1 MAGLFSK
8 KSKKDRDDKSSSR
21 DNVNGNGNFHYNTDN
36 SSSANNSITNSD
48 LPSTTHSHPSH
59 SNHPY
64 SHSFSSKNSLEGDK
78 ARYHQQQQHV
88 SHQHHQQL
96 NQHRNHHQGSQG
108 SLSTFNSMANPSL
121 SSTGPWASALVMST
135 NPFPRFAHTASHV
148 STGTD
153 IYIFGGIVKGSPQ
166 KDVHVIDFQSLH
178 CQRLPIGG
186 DSPPATSGHTAVT
199 IGQYVM
205 YFGGKDAK
213 NKCNDVLYVLHT
225 ARKEWNRP
233 TFLGLLPP
241 PRHSHAA
248 CVVGTT
254 MYIFGGRLN
263 SYYLN
268 DIAAFDMKSLNGK
281 NPKWNQLEP
290 ISQLPPARAGHSAA
304 AYDGKVYIFGG
315 ADDKYYY
322 NDIWCYDP
330 KTNGWEAVPAYGV
343 LPTSRQGHTVA
354 VLDDTMYI
362 FGGMNHEDQLLGE
375 LCAFKF
381 NERKWL
387 SFPNI
392 LNGATPRSEHSMC
405 CIGDKIYIL
414 GGQLDLNAN
423 NEDAGTIY
431 VLDTNKIRYTE
442 PSFMSSQRSDYD
454 IDAVRH
460 EGQERSSPYNDHPDQ
475 GKRFQQQYQQQQQHQ
490 QKMERQGSYNQQIDR
505 QGSYTGAQDHHSV
518 RAGESP
524 SRLSLEFA
532 ESTHVARRR
541 TIGKP
546 VGFSVH
552 EFEPRGTQSIDEIR
566 RNTSQQQTRQEDEY
580 NERDAPRGPSQQQ
593 SHSSQGN
600 YGYEDDR
607 GHGEQ
612 RSASGNGYHRSNQ
625 SNNSL
630 PIRSNAGSQ
639 LELNRQGSNSN
650 LDVMN
655 REPLNRA
662 GSYASI
668 NNMQTAVRMSVE
680 TSQRAP
686 LRIANPDHQRD
697 YLRLDQSSASASP
710 SLSSEQTPSV
720 VTPTTVTSSHV
731 TKSTKDIEIKDLKQR
746 EQWLLAEVS
755 MARKKMGDRPLSM
768 AIMAL
773 EDELEVCEVGSDKYR
788 IMQAL
793 LNVKAE
799 LERSKTTIAT
809 QAQAASNKVR
819 EAERVRTSAL
829 QEAAYLKAKVSALQT
844 GEASSLVATET
855 ARATDLEKRLAA
867 ALAQN
872 DQFQQQLAQYDTILE
887 HERLSRESAEERE
900 REASSR
906 ADDAQQAHTRALSE
920 LSMLHER
927 ASGAEAEVREW
938 EARSATSEAGLSSY
952 QQQSTALFSQISTLK
967 TTVDHQKKSLEKAK
981 LAYSV
986 ANERA
991 EQADRNWTLSRQ
1003 EMDQTQMDLANV
1015 RADMDRAQREADHWK
1030 AKAKD
1035 VEKLW
1040 AKSKSENEALRT
1052 MLEEEMN
1059 DNDLQANQ
1067 HVSGPNS
1074 PTITSK
1080 DRKHDSIMAITSAS
1094 RLAELEHELGSLRVL
1109 LKESQARAA
1118 KANKELSDTM
1128 VRISQL
1134 EQSSMA
1140 SRAEAASAQR
1150 RLTESK
1156 DQVTMLQT
1164 QLIRKEE
1171 ALEEMSREQE
1181 NHEVQ
1186 LGLLRGVMK
1195 ENGLLAEDLMLE
1207 ALSLH
1212 ESGEKAPVGQGWKNK
1227 AHDAEKRADEAEVQI
1242 KEMLEN
1248 QKQQKQKI
1256 QQLEADYQTA
1266 VHYAEGSESILQR
1279 LNEEAQKA
1287 RNELEAVKKHR
1298 QSNESVAELED
1309 ELAQVHRQLHEAH
1322 ERSLQLEQQVEE
1334 ISTRSQS
1341 NSKSQDLERTLAQTR
1356 EMLEQSQYDLEQAHE
1371 MNKTTGQELEDALR
1385 ALKSQKKDTQSKSQQ
1400 QRQQDLETA
1409 VENAQRTIQSLQET
1423 NQDLENQLRASENK
1437 ISLLLDNFHGAD
1449 SVRNSVV
1456 SLSGMSGINGYLG
1469 GAGSEEYLKMMIDA
1483 SASQQQQPQ
1492 PSSPSPSRQH
1502 NSRGSP
1508 SPMSPQA
1515 SVTSPTT
1522 MSPSS
1527 YSSRQQY
1534 RQDQYSTSTTPTSP
1548 RSLRGQQY
1556 PSRSSPSPSSHHQ
1569 SNGLSSASTQ
1579 KLEEYERMIEDMAKA
1594 PRQFSDE

>member
-8 KSKKDRDDKSSSR
+8 KSKKDREHRAGSR
-21 DNVNGNGNFHYNTDN
+21 DNVSGNGNFHYNNDN

-59 SNHPY
+59 NNHPY
-64 SHSFSSKNSLEGDK
+64 TQSFSSKNSLEGDK
-78 ARYHQQQQHV
+78 ARYHHQQQQHL
-88 SHQHHQQL
+88 SHQHHNQHH
-96 NQHRNHHQGSQG
+96 QHRNLHQGSQG
-108 SLSTFNSMANPSL
+108 SLSTFNSMANQSL
-121 SSTGPWASALVMST
+121 SSTGPWSSALVMST
-135 NPFPRFAHTASHV
+135 NPFPRFAHTASYV

-153 IYIFGGIVKGSPQ
+153 MYIFGGMVKGSPQ
-166 KDVHVIDFQSLH
+166 KDVLVIDFQSLH

-213 NKCNDVLYVLHT
+213 NKCNDALTVLHT

-233 TFLGLLPP
+233 LFLGLLPP

-248 CVVGTT
+248 CVVGTI
-254 MYIFGGRLN
+254 MYIFGGQLN

-268 DIAAFDMKSLNGK
+268 DIAAFDMKTLNGK

-290 ISQLPPARAGHSAA
+290 NSQLPPARAGHSAA

-330 KTNGWEAVPAYGV
+330 KTNIWEAVPAYGV
-343 LPTSRQGHTVA
+343 LPTSRQGHSVA

-392 LNGATPRSEHSMC
+392 LDGATPRSEHAMC

-431 VLDTNKIRYTE
+431 VLDTNKIRFGE
-442 PSFMSSQRSDYD
+442 PSIVGSQRSGYD
-454 IDAVRH
+454 VDVRH
-460 EGQERSSPYNDHPDQ
+460 EGQERNSPYNDHPDQ
-475 GKRFQQQYQQQQQHQ
+475 GKRFQQLYQQQQQHQ
-490 QKMERQGSYNQQIDR
+490 QKMERQGSY
-505 QGSYTGAQDHHSV
+505 TGAQDQQNA
-518 RAGESP
+518 RASESP

-546 VGFSVH
+546 AGFSVH
-552 EFEPRGTQSIDEIR
+552 EIEPRGSQSIDEIR
-566 RNTSQQQTRQEDEY
+566 RNNSQQQIRQEDSEY
-580 NERDAPRGPSQQQ
+580 YERDAPQGPSQQQ
-593 SHSSQGN
+593 PHSSQGN
-600 YGYEDDR
+600 YDYEDDR
-607 GHGEQ
+607 AYGD
-612 RSASGNGYHRSNQ
+612 RSASGNGYHRNNQ

-630 PIRSNAGSQ
+630 PSRNNTGSQ
-639 LELNRQGSNSN
+639 LDLNRQGSNAN
-650 LDVMN
+650 LDA
-655 REPLNRA
+655 LNRA
-662 GSYASI
+662 GSYASS
-668 NNMQTAVRMSVE
+668 NNMQTAMRMSVE
-680 TSQRAP
+680 PSQRTP
-686 LRIANPDHQRD
+686 LRIVNPDGHQRD
-697 YLRLDQSSASASP
+697 HSHLDQSSASASP
-710 SLSSEQTPSV
+710 SISSEQTHSV
-720 VTPTTVTSSHV
+720 ATPTTVASSHALPS
-731 TKSTKDIEIKDLKQR
+731 KSTKDNEIKDLKQR

-755 MARKKMGDRPLSM
+755 MARKKIGDRPLSM

-773 EDELEVCEVGSDKYR
+773 EDELEACEVGSDKYR

-793 LNVKAE
+793 LDVKAE
-799 LERSKTTIAT
+799 LERSRTTIAT
-809 QAQAASNKVR
+809 QAQSASNKVR

-844 GEASSLVATET
+844 GEVSSLVATET

-867 ALAQN
+867 AAQ
-872 DQFQQQLAQYDTILE
+872 LSQYDTILE

-900 REASSR
+900 REACSR
-906 ADDAQQAHTRALSE
+906 ADDAQKAHTRALSE
-920 LSMLHER
+920 LSTLHER
-927 ASGAEAEVREW
+927 VSSAEAEVREW

-986 ANERA
+986 ANDRA

-1030 AKAKD
+1030 AKSKD

-1052 MLEEEMN
+1052 TLEEEMN
-1059 DNDLQANQ
+1059 ANDLQANQ
-1067 HVSGPNS
+1067 HASGPNS
-1074 PTITSK
+1074 PTITSN

-1134 EQSSMA
+1134 ELTSMA
-1140 SRAEAASAQR
+1140 SRAETASAQR

-1156 DQVTMLQT
+1156 DQVAMLQA

-1207 ALSLH
+1207 ALSLQANG
-1212 ESGEKAPVGQGWKNK
+1212 ESAPVGQNWKNK
-1227 AHDAEKRADEAEVQI
+1227 AQDAEKRAAEAEIQI
-1242 KEMLEN
+1242 KEMLDA

-1266 VHYAEGSESILQR
+1266 VHYAEGSESNLQR
-1279 LNEEAQKA
+1279 LKEEAQKA
-1287 RNELEAVKKHR
+1287 RNELEIIKK
-1298 QSNESVAELED
+1298 QQKSNENVTELED

-1322 ERSLQLEQQVEE
+1322 ERSLQLEQQVDEM
-1334 ISTRSQS
+1334 STRSQP
-1341 NSKSQDLERTLAQTR
+1341 NSKLQDLERSLAQTR

-1371 MNKTTGQELEDALR
+1371 MNKSTGQELEDALR
-1385 ALKSQKKDTQSKSQQ
+1385 ALKSQKKDTQSKNQQ
-1400 QRQQDLETA
+1400 QRQQELEA
-1409 VENAQRTIQSLQET
+1409 VVENAQQTIQSLQES
-1423 NQDLENQLRASENK
+1423 NQVLENQLRASENK

-1449 SVRNSVV
+1449 SVRNSVI

-1469 GAGSEEYLKMMIDA
+1469 GAGSEEYLKMMMEA
-1483 SASQQQQPQ
+1483 SGTSQQQQEQ
-1492 PSSPSPSRQH
+1492 SSSPSASRQYS
-1502 NSRGSP
+1502 SRGSP

-1534 RQDQYSTSTTPTSP
+1534 RQEQYSTSTTPTSP
-1548 RSLRGQQY
+1548 RSLRSQHY

-1579 KLEEYERMIEDMAKA
+1579 KLEEYERMIEDMANA
-1594 PRQFSDE
+1594 RRQFGEE

>member
-1 MAGLFSK
+1 MG
-8 KSKKDRDDKSSSR
+8 
-21 DNVNGNGNFHYNTDN
+21 
-36 SSSANNSITNSD
+36 
-48 LPSTTHSHPSH
+48 
-59 SNHPY
+59 
-64 SHSFSSKNSLEGDK
+64 
-78 ARYHQQQQHV
+78 
-88 SHQHHQQL
+88 
-96 NQHRNHHQGSQG
+96 
-108 SLSTFNSMANPSL
+108 
-121 SSTGPWASALVMST
+121 
-135 NPFPRFAHTASHV
+135 
-148 STGTD
+148 
-153 IYIFGGIVKGSPQ
+153 
-166 KDVHVIDFQSLH
+166 
-178 CQRLPIGG
+178 
-186 DSPPATSGHTAVT
+186 
-199 IGQYVM
+199 
-205 YFGGKDAK
+205 
-213 NKCNDVLYVLHT
+213 
-225 ARKEWNRP
+225 
-233 TFLGLLPP
+233 
-241 PRHSHAA
+241 
-248 CVVGTT
+248 
-254 MYIFGGRLN
+254 
-263 SYYLN
+263 
-268 DIAAFDMKSLNGK
+268 
-281 NPKWNQLEP
+281 
-290 ISQLPPARAGHSAA
+290 
-304 AYDGKVYIFGG
+304 
-315 ADDKYYY
+315 
-322 NDIWCYDP
+322 
-330 KTNGWEAVPAYGV
+330 
-343 LPTSRQGHTVA
+343 
-354 VLDDTMYI
+354 
-362 FGGMNHEDQLLGE
+362 
-375 LCAFKF
+375 
-381 NERKWL
+381 
-387 SFPNI
+387 
-392 LNGATPRSEHSMC
+392 
-405 CIGDKIYIL
+405 
-414 GGQLDLNAN
+414 
-423 NEDAGTIY
+423 
-431 VLDTNKIRYTE
+431 
-442 PSFMSSQRSDYD
+442 SQRSGYD
-454 IDAVRH
+454 VDVRH
-460 EGQERSSPYNDHPDQ
+460 EGQERNSPYNDHPDQ
-475 GKRFQQQYQQQQQHQ
+475 GKRFQQHYQQQQQHQ
-490 QKMERQGSYNQQIDR
+490 QKMERQVSYNNQLDR
-505 QGSYTGAQDHHSV
+505 QGSYTGAQDQHNA
-518 RAGESP
+518 RAGDSP

-552 EFEPRGTQSIDEIR
+552 EVEPRGTQSIDEIR
-566 RNTSQQQTRQEDEY
+566 RINSQQQIRQEDSEY
-580 NERDAPRGPSQQQ
+580 YERDAPRGPSQQQ

-607 GHGEQ
+607 AYGD
-612 RSASGNGYHRSNQ
+612 RSASGNSYHRNNQ

-630 PIRSNAGSQ
+630 PSRNNTGSQ
-639 LELNRQGSNSN
+639 LDPNRQGSNAN
-650 LDVMN
+650 LDA
-655 REPLNRA
+655 LNRA
-662 GSYASI
+662 GSYASST
-668 NNMQTAVRMSVE
+668 NMQNAVRMSVE
-680 TSQRAP
+680 PSQRTP
-686 LRIANPDHQRD
+686 LRSTNPDGHQRD
-697 YLRLDQSSASASP
+697 HSHLDQSSASASP
-710 SLSSEQTPSV
+710 SLSSEQTPSAA
-720 VTPTTVTSSHV
+720 TPTTVASSHALSS
-731 TKSTKDIEIKDLKQR
+731 KSTKDIEIKDLKQR
-746 EQWLLAEVS
+746 EQWLLAEVT
-755 MARKKMGDRPLSM
+755 MARKKMGDRPLSI

-773 EDELEVCEVGSDKYR
+773 EDELEACEVGSDKYR

-844 GEASSLVATET
+844 GEVSSLVATET
-855 ARATDLEKRLAA
+855 ARAIDLEKRLAA

-906 ADDAQQAHTRALSE
+906 ADDAQKAHTRALGE
-920 LSMLHER
+920 LSTLHER
-927 ASGAEAEVREW
+927 ASSAEAEVREW

-986 ANERA
+986 ANDRA

-1003 EMDQTQMDLANV
+1003 EMDQTQLDLANV

-1030 AKAKD
+1030 AKSKD

-1059 DNDLQANQ
+1059 ANDVQVNQ
-1067 HVSGPNS
+1067 HASGPNS

-1109 LKESQARAA
+1109 LKESQARAV

-1128 VRISQL
+1128 VRLSQL
-1134 EQSSMA
+1134 EQTSMA

-1156 DQVTMLQT
+1156 DQVAMLQA

-1207 ALSLH
+1207 ALSLQ
-1212 ESGEKAPVGQGWKNK
+1212 ESGESAPVGQNWKNK
-1227 AHDAEKRADEAEVQI
+1227 AQDAEKRAAEAETQI
-1242 KEMLEN
+1242 KEMLDA

-1266 VHYAEGSESILQR
+1266 VHFAEGSESNLQR
-1279 LNEEAQKA
+1279 LKEEAQKA
-1287 RNELEAVKKHR
+1287 RNELESIKKQQ
-1298 QSNESVAELED
+1298 QSNDSVAELED

-1322 ERSLQLEQQVEE
+1322 ERSIQLEQQVEE
-1334 ISTRSQS
+1334 MSTRSQS
-1341 NSKSQDLERTLAQTR
+1341 NSKLQDLERSLAQTR
-1356 EMLEQSQYDLEQAHE
+1356 DMLEQSQYDLEQAHE
-1371 MNKTTGQELEDALR
+1371 MNKSTGQELEDALR
-1385 ALKSQKKDTQSKSQQ
+1385 ALKSQKKDTQSRSQQ
-1400 QRQQDLETA
+1400 QRQQELDA
-1409 VENAQRTIQSLQET
+1409 VVENAQRTIQSLQAT

-1449 SVRNSVV
+1449 SVRNSIV

-1469 GAGSEEYLKMMIDA
+1469 GAGSEEYLKMVIETGA
-1483 SASQQQQPQ
+1483 TSHQQQELS
-1492 PSSPSPSRQH
+1492 SSPSVPRQY

-1534 RQDQYSTSTTPTSP
+1534 RQEQYSTSTTPTSP
-1548 RSLRGQQY
+1548 RSVRSQNY

-1579 KLEEYERMIEDMAKA
+1579 KLEEYERMIEDMTNAR
-1594 PRQFSDE
+1594 RQFGDE

>member
-8 KSKKDRDDKSSSR
+8 KTKKDKDDKAGSR
-21 DNVNGNGNFHYNTDN
+21 DNVSGNGNFQYNNDN

-59 SNHPY
+59 NNHPY
-64 SHSFSSKNSLEGDK
+64 TQSFSSKNSLEGDK
-78 ARYHQQQQHV
+78 ARYHHQQQQQHL
-88 SHQHHQQL
+88 SHQHHNQH
-96 NQHRNHHQGSQG
+96 NQHRNLHQGSQG
-108 SLSTFNSMANPSL
+108 SLSTFNSMANQSL
-121 SSTGPWASALVMST
+121 SSTGPWSSALVMST
-135 NPFPRFAHTASHV
+135 NPFPRFAHTASYI

-153 IYIFGGIVKGSPQ
+153 MYIFGGMVKGSPQ

-213 NKCNDVLYVLHT
+213 NKCNDALTVLHT

-233 TFLGLLPP
+233 LFLGLLPP

-248 CVVGTT
+248 CVVGTI
-254 MYIFGGRLN
+254 MYIFGGQLN

-268 DIAAFDMKSLNGK
+268 DIAAFDMKTLNGK

-290 ISQLPPARAGHSAA
+290 KSQLPPARAGHSAA

-330 KTNGWEAVPAYGV
+330 KTNIWEAVPAYGV

-354 VLDDTMYI
+354 VRDDTMYI

-392 LNGATPRSEHSMC
+392 LDGATPRSEHAMC

-423 NEDAGTIY
+423 SEDAGTIY
-431 VLDTNKIRYTE
+431 VLDTNKIRFGE
-442 PSFMSSQRSDYD
+442 PSIVGSQRSGYD
-454 IDAVRH
+454 VDVRH
-460 EGQERSSPYNDHPDQ
+460 EGQERNSPYNDHPDQ
-475 GKRFQQQYQQQQQHQ
+475 GKRFQQHYQQQQQHQ
-490 QKMERQGSYNQQIDR
+490 QKMERQVSYNNQLDR
-505 QGSYTGAQDHHSV
+505 QGSYTGAQDQHNA
-518 RAGESP
+518 RAGDSP

-552 EFEPRGTQSIDEIR
+552 EVEPRGTQSIDEIR
-566 RNTSQQQTRQEDEY
+566 RINSQQQIRQEDSEY
-580 NERDAPRGPSQQQ
+580 YERDAPRGPSQQQ

-607 GHGEQ
+607 AYGD
-612 RSASGNGYHRSNQ
+612 RSASGNSYHRNNQ

-630 PIRSNAGSQ
+630 PSRNNTGSQ
-639 LELNRQGSNSN
+639 LDPNRQGSNAN
-650 LDVMN
+650 LDA
-655 REPLNRA
+655 LNRA
-662 GSYASI
+662 GSYASST
-668 NNMQTAVRMSVE
+668 NMQNAVRMSVE
-680 TSQRAP
+680 PSQRTP
-686 LRIANPDHQRD
+686 LRSTNPDGHQRD
-697 YLRLDQSSASASP
+697 HSHLDQSSASASP
-710 SLSSEQTPSV
+710 SLSSEQTPSAA
-720 VTPTTVTSSHV
+720 TPTTVASSHALSS
-731 TKSTKDIEIKDLKQR
+731 KSTKDIEIKDLKQR
-746 EQWLLAEVS
+746 EQWLLAEVT

-773 EDELEVCEVGSDKYR
+773 EDELEACEVGSDKYR

-844 GEASSLVATET
+844 GEVSSLVATET
-855 ARATDLEKRLAA
+855 ARAIDLEKRLAA

-906 ADDAQQAHTRALSE
+906 ADDAQKAHTRALGE
-920 LSMLHER
+920 LSTLHER
-927 ASGAEAEVREW
+927 ASSAEAEVREW

-986 ANERA
+986 ANDRA

-1003 EMDQTQMDLANV
+1003 EMDQTQLDLANV

-1030 AKAKD
+1030 AKSKD

-1059 DNDLQANQ
+1059 ANDVQVNQ
-1067 HVSGPNS
+1067 HASGPNS

-1109 LKESQARAA
+1109 LKESQARAV

-1128 VRISQL
+1128 VRLSQL
-1134 EQSSMA
+1134 EQTSMA

-1156 DQVTMLQT
+1156 DQVAMLQA

-1207 ALSLH
+1207 ALSLQ
-1212 ESGEKAPVGQGWKNK
+1212 ESGESAPVGQNWKNK
-1227 AHDAEKRADEAEVQI
+1227 AQDAEKRAAEAETQI
-1242 KEMLEN
+1242 KEMLDA

-1266 VHYAEGSESILQR
+1266 VHFAEGSESNLQR
-1279 LNEEAQKA
+1279 LKEEAQKA
-1287 RNELEAVKKHR
+1287 RNELESIKKQQ
-1298 QSNESVAELED
+1298 QSNDSVAELED

-1322 ERSLQLEQQVEE
+1322 ERSIQLEQQVEE
-1334 ISTRSQS
+1334 MSTRSQS
-1341 NSKSQDLERTLAQTR
+1341 NSKLQDLERSLAQTR
-1356 EMLEQSQYDLEQAHE
+1356 DMLEQSQYDLEQAHE
-1371 MNKTTGQELEDALR
+1371 MNKSTGQELEDALR
-1385 ALKSQKKDTQSKSQQ
+1385 ALKSQKKDTQSRSQQ
-1400 QRQQDLETA
+1400 QRQQELDA
-1409 VENAQRTIQSLQET
+1409 VVENAQRTIQSLQAT

-1449 SVRNSVV
+1449 SVRNSIV

-1469 GAGSEEYLKMMIDA
+1469 GAGSEEYLKMVIETGA
-1483 SASQQQQPQ
+1483 TSHQQQELS
-1492 PSSPSPSRQH
+1492 SSPSVPRQY

-1534 RQDQYSTSTTPTSP
+1534 RQEQYSTSTTPTSP
-1548 RSLRGQQY
+1548 RSVRSQNY

-1579 KLEEYERMIEDMAKA
+1579 KLEEYERMIEDMTNAR
-1594 PRQFSDE
+1594 RQFGDE